1 MPALKCTDLTK
12 EKLKVDS
19 SYDGGVNWIVDQQRN
34 LSVNCNFDPVNEWTW
49 LDNVQ
54 KHLV

>member
-34 LSVNCNFDPVNEWTW
+34 LSVNCNFDPVNKWTS

>member
-19 SYDGGVNWIVDQQRN
+19 SYDGGVN
-34 LSVNCNFDPVNEWTW
+34 
-49 LDNVQ
+49 
-54 KHLV
+54 